1 MFRELAKEVDV
12 LGRHLHVLKT
22 VVANEPIGIVKT
34 AEKLES
40 PHQKVRYSLR
50 MLEEADLIEPTMQG
64 AVTTDRAE
72 SFVETL
78 NDDLDASIDKLDSMK
93 TGGAQ
98 VSRRS

>member
-1 MFRELAKEVDV
+1 MIRQLEEEVDV
-12 LGRHLHVLKT
+12 LDRHLRVLKT
-22 VVANEPIGIVKT
+22 VITNEPIGIVKT
-34 AEKLES
+34 AERLEY
-40 PHQKVRYSLR
+40 PHHKIRYSLR
-50 MLEEADLIEPTMQG
+50 MLEEADLIEPTTQG

-93 TGGAQ
+93 TGSTQ

>member
-1 MFRELAKEVDV
+1 
-12 LGRHLHVLKT
+12 
-22 VVANEPIGIVKT
+22 
-34 AEKLES
+34 
-40 PHQKVRYSLR
+40 
-50 MLEEADLIEPTMQG
+50 MLEEADLIEPTTQG

-93 TGGAQ
+93 TGSAQ